1 MFHESNYNIII
12 LDLHPKKDTKNIK
25 YIKCDVSEI
34 TDIRNLIDQNI
45 IPKNYNHIV
54 TLAGG
59 AIKNEWN
66 SFEDVKIEDI
76 KKSIDINLMGHVNVI
91 HEFYPYMKNLNG
103 QKSITMIS
111 SINSF
116 ASYGLAGYSAA
127 KSGLNGFMY
136 AIAQELSRYNIRINI
151 VSPGTVVSNLS
162 LNEDKK
168 DWEILKKGTM
178 LNHFT
183 SPEDIAKTILMLSTN
198 NSITGQNIIV
208 DSGQLIKKK

>member
-54 TLAGG
+54 TLAGS

>member
-1 MFHESNYNIII
+1 MEF
-12 LDLHPKKDTKNIK
+12 LWRCKNRR
-25 YIKCDVSEI
+25 Y
-34 TDIRNLIDQNI
+34 
-45 IPKNYNHIV
+45 
-54 TLAGG
+54 
-59 AIKNEWN
+59 
-66 SFEDVKIEDI
+66 

-168 DWEILKKGTM
+168 DWEILKKG
-178 LNHFT
+178 
-183 SPEDIAKTILMLSTN
+183 
-198 NSITGQNIIV
+198 QC
-208 DSGQLIKKK
+208 